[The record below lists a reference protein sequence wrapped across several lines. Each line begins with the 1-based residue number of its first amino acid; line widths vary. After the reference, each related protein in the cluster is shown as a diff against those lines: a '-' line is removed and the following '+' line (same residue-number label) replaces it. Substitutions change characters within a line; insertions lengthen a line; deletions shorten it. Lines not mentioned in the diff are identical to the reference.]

1 MRQAGYLAAAAA
13 TFLSIA
19 SCSFREE
26 CGDSVVFSLF
36 DDGFATKGSF
46 AGSTFHRIYAYRVN
60 GASAVYSDPYIDGV
74 GAVGGGILAMP
85 EDTPEYFDTH
95 TLDFYGVTYGG
106 PESFTD
112 DGRGADGHPLISIAS
127 GENGLP
133 DLRRA
138 ELTGQSSANSGTLEL
153 HFRHALSLLEFNF
166 IRQDDG
172 DDRGYLEDAE
182 LLGLTVT
189 DHASGVYDIV
199 EGRWLEDCYGED
211 DGRDAD
217 MVQDRL
223 IPTGSGRDM
232 AGCLVFPREIDEPLH
247 LHVSVRVP
255 NNDTG
260 FLGEDRIL
268 EKDLEIDFSSIP
280 NSHGLLQGN
289 AYKISVAVVNS
300 DIQILMIV
308 PMMYLYMDGDTGE
321 DGLLTLGQPITFGGV
336 TWADRNLGASSVS
349 YGTTAEWDDMRG
361 YYYQFGRNIPY
372 FSLPNDATGK
382 FSYTITKY
390 SNLNPR
396 MAAFPMTNRMSY
408 AEAEEAVREYE
419 TIYPAT
425 GIYDGTG
432 SGIWKS
438 VGKTDAKRPSYAYGY
453 PLSFMVRSDNMASL
467 SSIAVYPDE
476 WEDRW
481 SNWSDVPQSERDR
494 YCYVIGTYNDVSPW
508 WPIDN
513 SDNIRRGTPTT
524 WNDPQNQ
531 PCPKGW
537 RIPTKEDWSS
547 IMPMSK
553 RTGDITFM
561 GATASKSKVTVDGYP
576 NPINIGAG
584 NVEFIMHKNLLEWY
598 EQGGDRYVTYPGLEE
613 DLGDP
618 SPGHLTDYYCQR
630 NTTSD
635 ASGILYAIKNV
646 GEDAAYR
653 VKWEYITL
661 KSGYQQVGDGV
672 YPVVLRISRYS
683 SSRYERLRNRTE
695 KDALDWDHPTEVM
708 ELPVS
713 GYMYTQDIAKVTN
726 AGVESIYASST
737 IDESDTA
744 TKGYYYYVR
753 LKIGGGQGS
762 RYLMLFK
769 MRRTYGMSIRCVKD
783 NTVNID

>member
-1 MRQAGYLAAAAA
+1 MRQAGYLAAAVAA
-13 TFLSIA
+13 LLSIA
-19 SCSFREE
+19 SCSLKEDR
-26 CGDSVVFSLF
+26 GGSVVFSLY

-46 AGSTFHRIYAYRVN
+46 AGSTFHRIYAFRVN

-74 GAVGGGILAMP
+74 GAVGGGVLAMP
-85 EDTPEYFDTH
+85 EDTPEYFDTY

-106 PESFTD
+106 PESFED

-127 GENGLP
+127 GEDGLP

-138 ELTGQSSANSGTLEL
+138 ELTGQSSVNSGMLEL
-153 HFRHALSLLEFNF
+153 HYRHVLSLLEFNF
-166 IRQDDG
+166 IRQDDS

-182 LLGLTVT
+182 LVGLTVT
-189 DHASGVYDIV
+189 DHSSGVYDIV
-199 EGRWLEDCYGED
+199 EGRWLEDSYGED
-211 DGRDAD
+211 EDRDAD
-217 MVQDRL
+217 IAQDRL
-223 IPTGSGRDM
+223 IPTGTGRDM
-232 AGCLVFPREIDEPLH
+232 ASCLVFPRDVDDALH

-260 FLGEDRIL
+260 FLDDDRIL

-289 AYKISVAVVNS
+289 AYKISVAVINS

-321 DGLLTLGQPITFGGV
+321 GGLLTLGQPITFGGV

-349 YGTTAEWDDMRG
+349 YGSTAEWDGMRG

-382 FSYTITKY
+382 FSYTVNVYT
-390 SNLNPR
+390 NLNPR
-396 MAAFPMTNRMSY
+396 MAAFPMTNKNSY
-408 AEAEEAVREYE
+408 SEAEEAVREYE

-425 GIYDGTG
+425 GRYDGSG
-432 SGIWKS
+432 SGLWS
-438 VGKTDAKRPSYAYGY
+438 AVGVKDKKNTSYVYGY
-453 PLSFMVRSDNMASL
+453 PLAYRNRTNVASSL
-467 SSIAVYPDE
+467 SDIAIFPGE
-476 WEDRW
+476 WEEKW
-481 SNWSDVPQSERDR
+481 SVWEDVPQSERDR
-494 YCYVIGTYNDVSPW
+494 YSYVIGTYDDVSPW

-513 SDNIRRGTPTT
+513 SDNVRRGTPAT

-561 GATASKSKVTVDGYP
+561 NVSATKTKVSVDGYP
-576 NPINIGAG
+576 DPIDIGGG
-584 NVEFIMHKNLLEWY
+584 NTEFIMHKNLLEWY
-598 EQGGDRYVTYPGLEE
+598 EQGGDRNVTYAGLEE
-613 DLGDP
+613 EPGDP
-618 SPGHLTDYYCQR
+618 SAGHLTDYFCQR
-630 NTTSD
+630 KSTSD

-661 KSGYQQVGDGV
+661 KNGYQQVGSGV

-695 KDALDWDHPTEVM
+695 KDALDWEHPTEVM

-713 GYMYTQDIAKVTN
+713 GYMYTQAVAKVTN

-744 TKGYYYYVR
+744 TKGYFYYVR
-753 LKIGGGQGS
+753 VKVGGGTGS

-769 MRRTYGMSIRCVKD
+769 MRRSYGMSIRCVKD
-783 NTVNID
+783 NTVHID

>member
-1 MRQAGYLAAAAA
+1 MRQAGYLAAAVAA
-13 TFLSIA
+13 LLSIA
-19 SCSFREE
+19 SCSLKEDR
-26 CGDSVVFSLF
+26 GGSVVFSLY

-46 AGSTFHRIYAYRVN
+46 AGSTFHRIYAFRVN

-74 GAVGGGILAMP
+74 GAVGGGVLAMP
-85 EDTPEYFDTH
+85 EDTPEYFDTY

-106 PESFTD
+106 PESFED

-127 GENGLP
+127 GEDGLP

-138 ELTGQSSANSGTLEL
+138 ELTGQSSVNSGMLEL
-153 HFRHALSLLEFNF
+153 HYRHVLSLLEFNF
-166 IRQDDG
+166 IRQDDS

-182 LLGLTVT
+182 LVGLTVT
-189 DHASGVYDIV
+189 DHSSGVYDIV
-199 EGRWLEDCYGED
+199 EGRWLEDSYGED
-211 DGRDAD
+211 EDRDAD
-217 MVQDRL
+217 IAQDRL
-223 IPTGSGRDM
+223 IPTGTGRDM
-232 AGCLVFPREIDEPLH
+232 ASCLVFSRDVDDALH

-260 FLGEDRIL
+260 FLDDDRIL

-289 AYKISVAVVNS
+289 AYKISVAVINS

-349 YGTTAEWDDMRG
+349 YGSTAEWDGMRG

-382 FSYTITKY
+382 FSYTVNVYT
-390 SNLNPR
+390 NLNPR
-396 MAAFPMTNRMSY
+396 MAAFPMTNKNSY
-408 AEAEEAVREYE
+408 SEAEEAVREYE

-425 GIYDGTG
+425 GRYDGSG
-432 SGIWKS
+432 SGLWS
-438 VGKTDAKRPSYAYGY
+438 AVGVKDKKNTSYVYGY
-453 PLSFMVRSDNMASL
+453 PLAYRNRTNVASSL
-467 SSIAVYPDE
+467 SDIAIFPGE
-476 WEDRW
+476 WEEKW
-481 SNWSDVPQSERDR
+481 SVWEDVPQSERDR
-494 YCYVIGTYNDVSPW
+494 YSYVIGTYDDVSPW

-513 SDNIRRGTPTT
+513 SDNVRRGTPAT

-561 GATASKSKVTVDGYP
+561 NVSATKTKVSVDGYP
-576 NPINIGAG
+576 DPIDIGGG
-584 NVEFIMHKNLLEWY
+584 NTEFIMHKNLLEWY
-598 EQGGDRYVTYPGLEE
+598 EQGGDRNVTYAGLEE
-613 DLGDP
+613 EPGDP
-618 SPGHLTDYYCQR
+618 SAGHLTDYFCQR
-630 NTTSD
+630 KSTSD

-661 KSGYQQVGDGV
+661 KNGYQQVGSGV

-695 KDALDWDHPTEVM
+695 KDALDWEHPTEVM

-713 GYMYTQDIAKVTN
+713 GYMYTQAVAKVTN

-744 TKGYYYYVR
+744 TKGYFYYVR
-753 LKIGGGQGS
+753 VKVGGGTGS

-769 MRRTYGMSIRCVKD
+769 MRRSYGMSIRCVKD
-783 NTVNID
+783 NTVHID

>member
-1 MRQAGYLAAAAA
+1 MRQAGYLAAAVAA
-13 TFLSIA
+13 LLSIA
-19 SCSFREE
+19 SCSLKEDR
-26 CGDSVVFSLF
+26 GGSVVFSLY

-46 AGSTFHRIYAYRVN
+46 AGSTFHRIYAFRVN
-60 GASAVYSDPYIDGV
+60 GASAVYSDPYIDSV
-74 GAVGGGILAMP
+74 GAVGGGVLAMP
-85 EDTPEYFDTH
+85 EDTPEYFDTY

-106 PESFTD
+106 PESFED

-127 GENGLP
+127 GEDGLP

-138 ELTGQSSANSGTLEL
+138 ELTGQSSVNSGMLEL
-153 HFRHALSLLEFNF
+153 HYRHALSLLEFNF
-166 IRQDDG
+166 IRQDDS

-182 LLGLTVT
+182 LVGLTVT
-189 DHASGVYDIV
+189 DHSSGVYDIV
-199 EGRWLEDCYGED
+199 EGRWLEDSYGED
-211 DGRDAD
+211 EDRDAD
-217 MVQDRL
+217 IAQDRL
-223 IPTGSGRDM
+223 IPTGTGRDM
-232 AGCLVFPREIDEPLH
+232 ASCLVFPRDVDDPLH

-260 FLGEDRIL
+260 FLDDDRIL

-289 AYKISVAVVNS
+289 AYKISVAVINS

-349 YGTTAEWDDMRG
+349 YGSTAEWDGMRG

-382 FSYTITKY
+382 FSYTVNVYT
-390 SNLNPR
+390 NLNPR
-396 MAAFPMTNRMSY
+396 MAAFPMTNKNSY
-408 AEAEEAVREYE
+408 SEAEEAVREYE

-425 GIYDGTG
+425 GRYDGSG
-432 SGIWKS
+432 SGLWS
-438 VGKTDAKRPSYAYGY
+438 AVGVKDKKNTSYVYGY
-453 PLSFMVRSDNMASL
+453 PLAYRNRTNVASSL
-467 SSIAVYPDE
+467 SDIAIFPGE
-476 WEDRW
+476 WEEKW
-481 SNWSDVPQSERDR
+481 SVWEDVPQSERDR
-494 YCYVIGTYNDVSPW
+494 YSYVIGTYDDVSPW

-513 SDNIRRGTPTT
+513 SDNVRRGTPAT

-561 GATASKSKVTVDGYP
+561 NVSATKTKVSVDGYP
-576 NPINIGAG
+576 DPIDIGGG
-584 NVEFIMHKNLLEWY
+584 NTEFIMHKNLLEWY
-598 EQGGDRYVTYPGLEE
+598 EQGGDRNVTYAGLEE
-613 DLGDP
+613 EPGDP
-618 SPGHLTDYYCQR
+618 SAGHLTDYFCQR
-630 NTTSD
+630 KSTSD

-661 KSGYQQVGDGV
+661 KNGYQQVGSGV

-683 SSRYERLRNRTE
+683 SSRYERLRNRAE
-695 KDALDWDHPTEVM
+695 KDALDWEHPTEVM

-713 GYMYTQDIAKVTN
+713 GYMYTQAVAKVTN

-744 TKGYYYYVR
+744 TKGYFYYVR
-753 LKIGGGQGS
+753 VKVGGGTGS

-769 MRRTYGMSIRCVKD
+769 MRRSYGMSIRCVKD
-783 NTVNID
+783 NTVHID

>member
-1 MRQAGYLAAAAA
+1 MRQAGYLAAAVAA
-13 TFLSIA
+13 LLSIA
-19 SCSFREE
+19 SCSLKEDR
-26 CGDSVVFSLF
+26 GGSVVFSLY

-46 AGSTFHRIYAYRVN
+46 AGSTFHRIYAFRVN

-74 GAVGGGILAMP
+74 GAVGGGVLAMP
-85 EDTPEYFDTH
+85 EDTPEYFDTY

-106 PESFTD
+106 PESFED

-127 GENGLP
+127 GEDGLP

-138 ELTGQSSANSGTLEL
+138 ELTGQSSVNSGMLEL
-153 HFRHALSLLEFNF
+153 HYRHALSLLEFNF
-166 IRQDDG
+166 IRQDDS

-182 LLGLTVT
+182 LVGLTVT
-189 DHASGVYDIV
+189 DHSSGVYDIV

-217 MVQDRL
+217 IAQDRL
-223 IPTGSGRDM
+223 IPTGTGRDM
-232 AGCLVFPREIDEPLH
+232 ASCLVFPRDVDDPLH

-260 FLGEDRIL
+260 FLDDDRIL

-289 AYKISVAVVNS
+289 AYKISVAVINS

-349 YGTTAEWDDMRG
+349 YGSTAEWDGMRG

-382 FSYTITKY
+382 FSYTVNVYT
-390 SNLNPR
+390 NLNPR
-396 MAAFPMTNRMSY
+396 MAAFPMTNKNSY
-408 AEAEEAVREYE
+408 SEAEEAVREYE

-425 GIYDGTG
+425 GRYDGSG
-432 SGIWKS
+432 SGLWS
-438 VGKTDAKRPSYAYGY
+438 AVGVKDKKNTSYVYGY
-453 PLSFMVRSDNMASL
+453 PLAYRNRTNVASSL
-467 SSIAVYPDE
+467 SDIAIFPGE
-476 WEDRW
+476 WEEKW
-481 SNWSDVPQSERDR
+481 SVWEDVPQSERDR
-494 YCYVIGTYNDVSPW
+494 YSYVIGTYDDVSPW

-513 SDNIRRGTPTT
+513 SDNVRRGTPAT

-561 GATASKSKVTVDGYP
+561 NVSATKTKVSVDGYP
-576 NPINIGAG
+576 DPIDIGGG
-584 NVEFIMHKNLLEWY
+584 NTEFIMHKNLLEWY
-598 EQGGDRYVTYPGLEE
+598 EQGGDRNVTYAGLEE
-613 DLGDP
+613 EPGDP
-618 SPGHLTDYYCQR
+618 SAGHLTDYFCQR
-630 NTTSD
+630 KSTSD

-661 KSGYQQVGDGV
+661 KNGYQQVGSGV

-695 KDALDWDHPTEVM
+695 KDALDWEHPTEVM

-713 GYMYTQDIAKVTN
+713 GYMYTQAVAKVTN

-744 TKGYYYYVR
+744 TKGYFYYVR
-753 LKIGGGQGS
+753 VKVGGGTGS

-769 MRRTYGMSIRCVKD
+769 MRRSYGMSIRCVKD
-783 NTVNID
+783 NTVHID

>member
-1 MRQAGYLAAAAA
+1 MRQAGYLAAAVAA
-13 TFLSIA
+13 LLSIA
-19 SCSFREE
+19 SCSLKEDR
-26 CGDSVVFSLF
+26 GGSVVFSLY

-46 AGSTFHRIYAYRVN
+46 AGSTFHRIYAFRVN

-74 GAVGGGILAMP
+74 GAVGGGVLAMP
-85 EDTPEYFDTH
+85 EDTPEYFDTY

-106 PESFTD
+106 PESFED

-127 GENGLP
+127 GEDGLP

-138 ELTGQSSANSGTLEL
+138 ELTGQSSVNSGMLEL
-153 HFRHALSLLEFNF
+153 HYRHALSLLEFNF
-166 IRQDDG
+166 IRQDDS

-182 LLGLTVT
+182 LVGLTVT
-189 DHASGVYDIV
+189 DHSSGVYDIV
-199 EGRWLEDCYGED
+199 EGRWLEDSYGED
-211 DGRDAD
+211 EDRDAD
-217 MVQDRL
+217 IAQDRL
-223 IPTGSGRDM
+223 IPTGTGRDM
-232 AGCLVFPREIDEPLH
+232 ASCLVFPRDVDDALH

-260 FLGEDRIL
+260 FLDDDRIL

-289 AYKISVAVVNS
+289 AYKISVAVINS

-349 YGTTAEWDDMRG
+349 YGSTAEWDGMRG

-382 FSYTITKY
+382 FSYTVNVYT
-390 SNLNPR
+390 NLNPR
-396 MAAFPMTNRMSY
+396 MAAFPMTNKNSY
-408 AEAEEAVREYE
+408 SEAEEAVREYE

-425 GIYDGTG
+425 GRYDGSG
-432 SGIWKS
+432 SGLWS
-438 VGKTDAKRPSYAYGY
+438 AVGVKDKKNTSYVYGY
-453 PLSFMVRSDNMASL
+453 PLAYRNRTNVASSL
-467 SSIAVYPDE
+467 SDIAIFPGE
-476 WEDRW
+476 WEEKW
-481 SNWSDVPQSERDR
+481 SVWEDVPQSERDR
-494 YCYVIGTYNDVSPW
+494 YSYVIGTYDDVSPW

-513 SDNIRRGTPTT
+513 SDNVRRGTPAT

-561 GATASKSKVTVDGYP
+561 NVSATKTKVSVDGYP
-576 NPINIGAG
+576 NPIDIGGG
-584 NVEFIMHKNLLEWY
+584 NTEFIMHKNLLEWY
-598 EQGGDRYVTYPGLEE
+598 EQGGDRNVTYAGLEE
-613 DLGDP
+613 EPGDP
-618 SPGHLTDYYCQR
+618 SAGHLTDYFCQR
-630 NTTSD
+630 KSTSD

-661 KSGYQQVGDGV
+661 KNGYQQVGSGV

-683 SSRYERLRNRTE
+683 SSRYERLRNRAE
-695 KDALDWDHPTEVM
+695 KDALDWEHPTEVM

-713 GYMYTQDIAKVTN
+713 GYMYTQAVAKVTN

-744 TKGYYYYVR
+744 TKGYFYYVR
-753 LKIGGGQGS
+753 VKVGGGTGS

-769 MRRTYGMSIRCVKD
+769 MRRSYGMSIRCVKD
-783 NTVNID
+783 NTVHID